1 MTPEAPRRHGGTD
14 APGCARPRPVG
25 ILPTPFVTSNKWK
38 ALNSPLPVNIFDIRT
53 CHISKNRN
61 QGANAMTAFSPEGRV
76 ATRKRTLLGAKI
88 IFNDGHS
95 VFDCLVRNLSDTG
108 AMIQIENPLAAPNAF
123 NLQLSDER
131 LLPCTVR
138 WRKINSM
145 GVEFV

>member
-1 MTPEAPRRHGGTD
+1 
-14 APGCARPRPVG
+14 
-25 ILPTPFVTSNKWK
+25 
-38 ALNSPLPVNIFDIRT
+38 
-53 CHISKNRN
+53 
-61 QGANAMTAFSPEGRV
+61 MTAFSPEGRV

-108 AMIQIENPLAAPNAF
+108 ALIQIENPLAAPNTF
-123 NLQLSDER
+123 DLQLSDER
-131 LLPCTVR
+131 LMACAVR